1 MPQSEFY
8 FNPFDPDFRAN
19 PYPHFPPL
27 LDGPPRQLNLMMPT
41 TLIARYDDVVTVLHD
56 HERFTVRRPE
66 IPGRQRIDP
75 FGGAPTILT
84 ADPPI
89 HSRLRKL
96 VSKAFTPRRVR
107 ELEPRVR
114 EITADLLSQANN
126 SSEIEAMAALANP
139 LPVIVIAE
147 MLGVSA
153 GDHAQ
158 FKQWS
163 NDLISSFGQESL
175 TSGPSAAGIAAR
187 NALRGYLAEAI
198 KQRSANPAED
208 LISALVTA
216 RDESDALSEDE
227 LLAFVVLLLLAGNE
241 TTTNLIGNGL
251 LALCRHPAQQNRLR
265 ENREMIPKAIEEML
279 RFDPPV
285 QMTLRVPTAATNVSG
300 TDIPANSLCFIL
312 LAAAN
317 RDPAHFPQPENFDVA
332 RDPNEHVAFGEGIH
346 FCLGAPL
353 ARLEGAIAIE
363 LMLDKFPRLQLANP
377 QAKLE
382 YRGSMALRGLSELRL
397 SGR

>member
-1 MPQSEFY
+1 MPEQNFY
-8 FNPFDPDFRAN
+8 FNPFDPEFRAN
-19 PYPHFPPL
+19 PYPHYPAL
-27 LDGPPRQLNLMMPT
+27 LEGPPRQLNLFMPT
-41 TLIARYDDVVTVLHD
+41 TLIARYDDVVAVLHD

-66 IPGRQRIDP
+66 MPFRQRIDP

-84 ADPPI
+84 ADPPV

-114 EITADLLSQANN
+114 EITSELLSHATG
-126 SSEIEAMAALANP
+126 SSEFEAMAALANP

-147 MLGVSA
+147 LLGVSA
-153 GDHAQ
+153 SDHAQ

-163 NDLISSFGQESL
+163 NDMISSFGQENIVN
-175 TSGPSAAGIAAR
+175 GPSEAGIAAR
-187 NALRGYLAEAI
+187 NELRRYLADAI
-198 KQRSANPAED
+198 KQRSASPADD

-216 RDESDALSEDE
+216 RDEADALSEDE

-251 LALCRHPAQQNRLR
+251 LALCRNPDQQQRLR
-265 ENREMIPKAIEEML
+265 ENRDLIPKAVEEML
-279 RFDPPV
+279 RYDPPV
-285 QMTLRVPTAATNVSG
+285 QMTVRIATATTNVGG
-300 TDIPANSLCFIL
+300 TDIAEGSLSFIL

-317 RDPAHFPQPENFDVA
+317 RDPKHFPKPGTFDIA

-363 LMLDKFPRLQLANP
+363 QMLDKFPRLKLADT

-397 SGR
+397 SAQ

>member
-1 MPQSEFY
+1 MSQSEFY

-19 PYPHFPPL
+19 PYPHFPAL

-114 EITADLLSQANN
+114 EITAELLSQASN

-251 LALCRHPAQQNRLR
+251 LALCRHPDQQTRLR
-265 ENREMIPKAIEEML
+265 GNRDLIPKAIEEML

-300 TDIPANSLCFIL
+300 TDIPAGSLCFIL

-363 LMLDKFPRLQLANP
+363 LMLDKFPRLQLTNP

>member
-1 MPQSEFY
+1 MSPRSFLYLHPEAPMSQSEFY

-19 PYPHFPPL
+19 PYPHFPAL

-56 HERFTVRRPE
+56 HDRFTVRRPE

-114 EITADLLSQANN
+114 EITAELLSQAN
-126 SSEIEAMAALANP
+126 SSTGIEAMAALANP

-163 NDLISSFGQESL
+163 NDLITSFGQENL
-175 TSGPSAAGIAAR
+175 TSGPSEAGIAAR

-198 KQRSANPAED
+198 KQRTANPAED

-251 LALCRHPAQQNRLR
+251 LALCRHPEQQQRLR
-265 ENREMIPKAIEEML
+265 ENPELVPK
-279 RFDPPV
+279 V
-285 QMTLRVPTAATNVSG
+285 
-300 TDIPANSLCFIL
+300 
-312 LAAAN
+312 
-317 RDPAHFPQPENFDVA
+317 FDVG
-332 RDPNEHVAFGEGIH
+332 REPNEHVAFGEGIH

-363 LMLDKFPRLQLANP
+363 AMLEKFPRLRLAGP
-377 QAKLE
+377 SATLK
-382 YRGSMALRGLSELRL
+382 YRGSMALRGLSELPL
-397 SGR
+397 SVD

>member
-1 MPQSEFY
+1 MPEQDFY
-8 FNPFDPDFRAN
+8 FNPFDPEFRAN
-19 PYPHFPPL
+19 PYPHYPAL
-27 LDGPPRQLNLMMPT
+27 LEGPPRQLNLFMPT
-41 TLIARYDDVVTVLHD
+41 TLIARYDDVVAVLHD

-66 IPGRQRIDP
+66 MPFRQRIDP

-84 ADPPI
+84 ADPPV

-114 EITADLLSQANN
+114 EITSDLLSRATD
-126 SSEIEAMAALANP
+126 SSEFEAMGALANP

-147 MLGVSA
+147 LLGVSA

-163 NDLISSFGQESL
+163 NDMISSFGQENIVN
-175 TSGPSAAGIAAR
+175 GPSEAGIAAR
-187 NALRGYLAEAI
+187 NELRRYLADAI
-198 KQRSANPAED
+198 KQRSANPADD

-216 RDESDALSEDE
+216 RDEADALSEDE

-251 LALCRHPAQQNRLR
+251 LALCRNPDQQQRLR
-265 ENREMIPKAIEEML
+265 ENRDLIPKAIEEML
-279 RFDPPV
+279 RYDPPV
-285 QMTLRVPTAATNVSG
+285 QMTIRIATTATKVGG
-300 TDIPANSLCFIL
+300 TDIPEGSLSFIL

-317 RDPAHFPQPENFDVA
+317 RDAAHFPKPGTFDIA

-363 LMLDKFPRLQLANP
+363 QMLDKFPRLKLADS

-382 YRGSMALRGLSELRL
+382 YRGSMALRGLGELRL
-397 SGR
+397 SSR

>member
-1 MPQSEFY
+1 MAQQDFY
-8 FNPFDPDFRAN
+8 FNPFDAEFRAN
-19 PYPHFPPL
+19 PYPHFPAL
-27 LDGPPRQLNLMMPT
+27 LDGPPRQLNLFMPT
-41 TLIARYDDVVTVLHD
+41 TLIARYDDVIAVLHD

-66 IPGRQRIDP
+66 MPYRERIDP

-89 HSRLRKL
+89 HSRLRRL

-114 EITADLLSQANN
+114 EITNDLLSRAKD
-126 SSEIEAMAALANP
+126 SSEFEAMAALANP

-147 MLGVSA
+147 LLGVSPD
-153 GDHAQ
+153 DHAQ

-163 NDLISSFGQESL
+163 NDMISSFGQDMA
-175 TSGPSAAGIAAR
+175 SGPSPAGIAAR
-187 NALRGYLAEAI
+187 NELRRYLADAI
-198 KQRSANPAED
+198 KQRSANPADD

-216 RDESDALSEDE
+216 RDESDALSENE

-251 LALCRHPAQQNRLR
+251 LALCRHPEQQDRLR
-265 ENREMIPKAIEEML
+265 ENRELIPSAIEEML
-279 RFDPPV
+279 RYDPPV
-285 QMTLRVPTAATNVSG
+285 QMTVRIPTVATNIGG
-300 TDIPANSLCFIL
+300 TDVAPGGIAFIV

-317 RDPAHFPQPENFDVA
+317 RDPSHFPKPETFDVA
-332 RDPNEHVAFGEGIH
+332 RNPNEHVSFGEGIH

-363 LMLDKFPRLQLANP
+363 SMLEKFPRLQLANP
-377 QAKLE
+377 GAKLE

-397 SGR
+397 SAR

>member
-1 MPQSEFY
+1 MAQTDFY
-8 FNPFDPDFRAN
+8 FNPFDPEFRAN
-19 PYPHFPPL
+19 PYPHFPAL
-27 LDGPPRQLNLMMPT
+27 LDGPPRRLDLYMPT
-41 TLIARYDDVVTVLHD
+41 TLIARYEDVVTVLHD

-66 IPGRQRIDP
+66 TPFRERIDP

-84 ADPPI
+84 ADPPV

-114 EITADLLSQANN
+114 QITGELLSHARD
-126 SSEIEAMAALANP
+126 SSEVEAMAALANP

-153 GDHAQ
+153 DDHTQ

-163 NDLISSFGQESL
+163 NDMISSFGQDMA
-175 TSGPSAAGIAAR
+175 SGPSAAGIAAR
-187 NALRGYLAEAI
+187 DELRRYLAEAI
-198 KQRSANPAED
+198 KQRSANPADD

-216 RDESDALSEDE
+216 REEADALSENE

-251 LALCRHPAQQNRLR
+251 LALCRHRDQQDRLR
-265 ENREMIPKAIEEML
+265 ENRELIPSAIEEML
-279 RFDPPV
+279 RYDPPV
-285 QMTLRVPTAATNVSG
+285 QMTLRMPTAATNVGG
-300 TDIPANSLCFIL
+300 TDIPAGSLAFIL

-317 RDPAHFPQPENFDVA
+317 RDPAHFPNPEQFDVA
-332 RDPNEHVAFGEGIH
+332 RNPNEHVSFGEGIH

-363 LMLDKFPRLQLANP
+363 SMLQKFPRLELADP
-377 QAKLE
+377 SAKLQ

-397 SGR
+397 SAR

>member
-1 MPQSEFY
+1 MSQSEFY
-8 FNPFDPDFRAN
+8 FNPFDADFRAN
-19 PYPHFPPL
+19 PYPHFPAL
-27 LDGPPRQLNLMMPT
+27 LDGPPRQLNLMMPP

-56 HERFTVRRPE
+56 HDRFTGRRPE

-114 EITADLLSQANN
+114 EITAELLSQANN
-126 SSEIEAMAALANP
+126 SSELEAMAALANP

-147 MLGVSA
+147 LLGVSA
-153 GDHAQ
+153 ADHAQ

-163 NDLISSFGQESL
+163 NDMISSFGQDMA
-175 TSGPSAAGIAAR
+175 TGPSPAGIAAKD
-187 NALRGYLAEAI
+187 ALRRYLAEAI
-198 KQRSANPAED
+198 KQRSANPADD

-216 RDESDALSEDE
+216 RDESDALSENE

-251 LALCRHPAQQNRLR
+251 LALCRHPEQQNRLR
-265 ENREMIPKAIEEML
+265 ENRELIPKAVEEML

-285 QMTLRVPTAATNVSG
+285 QMTIRMPTAATNVGG
-300 TDIPANSLCFIL
+300 T
-312 LAAAN
+312 
-317 RDPAHFPQPENFDVA
+317 E
-332 RDPNEHVAFGEGIH
+332 
-346 FCLGAPL
+346 
-353 ARLEGAIAIE
+353 IAE
-363 LMLDKFPRLQLANP
+363 
-377 QAKLE
+377 
-382 YRGSMALRGLSELRL
+382 
-397 SGR
+397 

>member
-1 MPQSEFY
+1 MSQSEFY
-8 FNPFDPDFRAN
+8 FNPFDADFRAN
-19 PYPHFPPL
+19 PYPHFPAL

-56 HERFTVRRPE
+56 HDRFTVRRPE

-114 EITADLLSQANN
+114 EITAELLSQAN
-126 SSEIEAMAALANP
+126 SSTGIEAMAALANP

-163 NDLISSFGQESL
+163 NDLITSFGQENL
-175 TSGPSAAGIAAR
+175 TSGPSEAGIAAR

-198 KQRSANPAED
+198 KQRTANPAED

-251 LALCRHPAQQNRLR
+251 LALCRHPDQQNRLR
-265 ENREMIPKAIEEML
+265 ENRDLIPKAIEEML

-300 TDIPANSLCFIL
+300 TDIPAGSLCFIL

-363 LMLDKFPRLQLANP
+363 LMLDKFPRLQLASP